1 MKILYQDDWL
11 MAIEKPAGLPTLPAS
26 RGKKQTLASELLQ
39 EFPKLK
45 KISDNGIVHRLDND
59 TSGIVVIAKTENA
72 YRILREVWNTDQVTK
87 TYVAVVLGR
96 LIGSGILQIPIVHH
110 PKKKKKMM
118 VDKQKGRPALTEWK
132 TIRQDNGQ
140 TWVELK
146 IKTGVRHQ
154 IRLHLASIGFPIV
167 GDLLY
172 QKVKQRLLNPSGI
185 DHHLLHLT
193 KVDLIHPETGKKLS
207 IESPANFSF

>member
-1 MKILYQDDWL
+1 
-11 MAIEKPAGLPTLPAS
+11 MAIEKQAGLPTLPLP
-26 RGKKQTLASELLQ
+26 RGKKQTLASELLHK
-39 EFPKLK
+39 FPELK

-59 TSGIVVIAKTENA
+59 TSGIIIVAKTENV
-72 YRILREVWNTDQVTK
+72 YGTLREVWNTDQVAK
-87 TYVAVVLGR
+87 TYVAVVLGT
-96 LIGSGILQIPIVHH
+96 LIGSGVLQIPIAHH

-118 VDKQKGRPALTEWK
+118 INKQKGRLALTEWK
-132 TIRQDNGQ
+132 TIRQDNDK
-140 TWVELK
+140 TWIEVK

-172 QKVKQRLLNPSGI
+172 QKVKQRLLNPPGI

-207 IESPANFSF
+207 IESPANFSPG